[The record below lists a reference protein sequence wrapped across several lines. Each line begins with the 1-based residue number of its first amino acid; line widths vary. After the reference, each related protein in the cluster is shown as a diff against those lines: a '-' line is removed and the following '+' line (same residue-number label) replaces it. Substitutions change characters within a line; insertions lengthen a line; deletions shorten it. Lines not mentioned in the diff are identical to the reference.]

1 MRSQSGEANVAESD
15 NKLTAGSAAEAAG
28 SPSAQ
33 RAVASSPA
41 EARGDPGT
49 ALVVR
54 GEGDKEDPVDPGRDT
69 RLDRL
74 PMQLDV
80 MVRLRSLRV
89 ADLLSLTQGSVVETV
104 HDHGQDVP
112 LCCGGTLLL
121 WGEFEM
127 VEQRLALRI
136 TRLA

>member
-1 MRSQSGEANVAESD
+1 MAESD
-15 NKLTAGSAAEAAG
+15 NKLNAGGAAG
-28 SPSAQ
+28 PAGKPSAP
-33 RAVASSPA
+33 RAVAQATPA
-41 EARGDPGT
+41 GAEQPGDPGT

-54 GEGDKEDPVDPGRDT
+54 DERRDEASVDHGHDS

-80 MVRLRSLRV
+80 VIRVRSLRV
-89 ADLLSLTQGSVVETV
+89 ADLLSLTRGSILETV
-104 HDHGQDVP
+104 HDHGQDIPVS
-112 LCCGGTLLL
+112 CGGTLLV

-127 VEQRLALRI
+127 VEQNLAVRI

>member
-1 MRSQSGEANVAESD
+1 MAESE
-15 NKLTAGSAAEAAG
+15 NKLTAGAAAGAAG
-28 SPSAQ
+28 SPSVQ
-33 RAVASSPA
+33 RTGSLATPA
-41 EARGDPGT
+41 PAAGQGNPGT

-54 GEGDKEDPVDPGRDT
+54 AEGGEESAAGDPGRDT

-74 PMQLDV
+74 PMQLDA
-80 MVRLRSLRV
+80 MVRIRSLRV

-112 LCCGGTLLL
+112 LCCGSKLLV

-127 VEQRLALRI
+127 VEQKLAVRI

>member
-1 MRSQSGEANVAESD
+1 MAESD
-15 NKLTAGSAAEAAG
+15 NKLTVGGAAGAAE

-33 RAVASSPA
+33 RTVAPA
-41 EARGDPGT
+41 TAGPRGDPGT

-54 GEGDKEDPVDPGRDT
+54 GEGEEEAIADPGRDT

-80 MVRLRSLRV
+80 MVRVRSLRV
-89 ADLLSLTQGSVVETV
+89 ADLLSLTRGSVVETV

-112 LCCGGTLLL
+112 LCCAGTLLV

-127 VEQRLALRI
+127 VEQRLAVRI